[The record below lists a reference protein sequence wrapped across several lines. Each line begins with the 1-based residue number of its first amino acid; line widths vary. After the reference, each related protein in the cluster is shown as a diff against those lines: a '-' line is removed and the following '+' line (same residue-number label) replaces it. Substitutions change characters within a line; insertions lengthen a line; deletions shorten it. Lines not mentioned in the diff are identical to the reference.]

1 MKKILILGGGFA
13 GIYTAKNLQK
23 QNLED
28 YEIELIS
35 DNNYFILSDN
45 AGSGKLGTDNG
56 GAYTLKNPSNIV
68 AGQSGSIFVVQPSAG
83 GKQLGYEGQWHF
95 AGGTA
100 PDLGP

>member
-35 DNNYFILSDN
+35 DNNYLFFNPLPEVASEPFI
-45 AGSGKLGTDNG
+45 
-56 GAYTLKNPSNIV
+56 
-68 AGQSGSIFVVQPSAG
+68 VQM
-83 GKQLGYEGQWHF
+83 Q
-95 AGGTA
+95 
-100 PDLGP
+100 

>member
-35 DNNYFILSDN
+35 ENEVKELDINPLLVL
-45 AGSGKLGTDNG
+45 KETNG
-56 GAYTLKNPSNIV
+56 VAAADTLIRLDSN
-68 AGQSGSIFVVQPSAG
+68 
-83 GKQLGYEGQWHF
+83 
-95 AGGTA
+95 
-100 PDLGP
+100 